1 MNWNYRM
8 VEFRD
13 PTDADN
19 LITEICEVYY
29 DDNGKP
35 TGYAK
40 ASIMAEGGAAEL
52 AAEMARISLALHRPV
67 IDGDKDFEQKEEVN
81 EDEVCDNCD
90 CGGYDCRNRE
100 E

>member
-1 MNWNYRM
+1 MKWNYRM

-13 PTDADN
+13 PTDPDN

-40 ASIMAEGGAAEL
+40 ASIMAEGSTVEL
-52 AAEMARISLALHRPV
+52 KREVERITQAFKRPI
-67 IDGDKDFEQKEEVN
+67 IDGDREFKSEE
-81 EDEVCDNCD
+81 
-90 CGGYDCRNRE
+90 
-100 E
+100 